1 MDLIEELNGE
11 ARIVVPRV
19 EEGPPG
25 LHLDDPTTYTVTVLL

>member
-1 MDLIEELNGE
+1 MDLIEELTGE

-19 EEGPPG
+19 GEGPPG